1 MKTKYKIALVIIA
14 VASIVGTVAAVLI
27 RQLNQINKEEYETFS
42 GQYVHISTAEVSAS
56 PTSSSVSSL
65 DSSATAVS
73 DWHIY
78 RNSKYGFELTFS
90 DVWKGYQ
97 AKEAI
102 PINGSEAKI
111 DFVLDDKVLM
121 SILVYKT
128 EVWDDSAKGKVPAT
142 ELGRSG
148 DYTFV
153 YQTLETPPP
162 ELAQI
167 TEKEIAAVVKT
178 FKFK

>member
-1 MKTKYKIALVIIA
+1 VKTKYKIALVVVA
-14 VASIVGTVAAVLI
+14 VASIVGIVAAVLI
-27 RQLNQINKEEYETFS
+27 RQENKKYDETPS
-42 GQYVHISTAEVSAS
+42 QYFADISTAIVSAS
-56 PTSSSVSSL
+56 PAVSPSVSSSS
-65 DSSATAVS
+65 SSATAVS

-78 RNSKYGFELTFS
+78 RNSKYNFELTFS
-90 DVWKGYQ
+90 DVWRGYQ
-97 AKEAI
+97 AKEAT
-102 PINGSEAKI
+102 PINGSETKI

-142 ELGRSG
+142 ELGKSG

-153 YQTLETPPP
+153 YQALETPPP

-167 TEKEIAAVVKT
+167 TEKEIAAVAKT
-178 FKFK
+178 FEFK

>member
-1 MKTKYKIALVIIA
+1 MKIKYKIALVIIA

-27 RQLNQINKEEYETFS
+27 RQENKKYDETS
-42 GQYVHISTAEVSAS
+42 SQYSTDISTAKVSAS

-90 DVWKGYQ
+90 DVWRGYQ

-153 YQTLETPPP
+153 YQALETPPP

-167 TEKEIAAVVKT
+167 TEKEIAAVAKT